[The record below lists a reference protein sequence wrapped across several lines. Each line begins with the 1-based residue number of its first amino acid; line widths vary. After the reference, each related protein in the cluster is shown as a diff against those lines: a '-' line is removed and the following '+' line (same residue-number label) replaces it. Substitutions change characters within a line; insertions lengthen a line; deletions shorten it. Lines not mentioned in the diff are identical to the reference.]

1 MDTHPLLR
9 IALALIV
16 GILLAT
22 TDLQSSLLPLQGWI
36 GAAAGFL
43 LLTLCC
49 RRWPRLQS
57 IGILLTTVCMGGG
70 LGTHQLQQTVRHL
83 PAGNISY
90 RAVCLSEPQAKG
102 KVARIDLLVTAVD
115 GRQLQRPMKIKAAL
129 LRDTVD
135 NRWLSLHTGSWLQA
149 TSLLQPP
156 TNYPGSRFNYVR
168 YLYSHGFAAQT
179 FIYYKD
185 WTALQTD
192 GSPAADFHLPVLTRL
207 RLHAL
212 TLRRQLLASYRLPG
226 NDEQAYGVVAAMTL
240 GDKSSVSQSLTDDYS
255 IAGGS
260 HILALSGL
268 HLGIIYGLLTMLLNF
283 RGRLRWLTQPLILL
297 AVWSFVT
304 LVGLPASAIRSA
316 LLITL
321 YSICLLARRKKISV
335 NALALAAIIMLT
347 VQPLELWDVGFQLSF
362 LAVLAILVFYPTFFH
377 LLTLSHPVSRWIW
390 GMACVSLAA
399 QLGTAPLV
407 AYYFGRFSCYFLL
420 TNFIVIPLATF
431 ILYSAVL
438 FFLCSPL
445 PFLQQLPA
453 TLLTVLSQLMNDFLG
468 RIARLPGASIEG
480 LQPSVLQL
488 SLLYLLIASVSVIVY
503 TLQKVSRL
511 HKLDAFHH
519 EEERRITEYEP

>member
-1 MDTHPLLR
+1 
-9 IALALIV
+9 
-16 GILLAT
+16 
-22 TDLQSSLLPLQGWI
+22 
-36 GAAAGFL
+36 
-43 LLTLCC
+43 
-49 RRWPRLQS
+49 
-57 IGILLTTVCMGGG
+57 
-70 LGTHQLQQTVRHL
+70 
-83 PAGNISY
+83 
-90 RAVCLSEPQAKG
+90 
-102 KVARIDLLVTAVD
+102 
-115 GRQLQRPMKIKAAL
+115 
-129 LRDTVD
+129 
-135 NRWLSLHTGSWLQA
+135 
-149 TSLLQPP
+149 
-156 TNYPGSRFNYVR
+156 
-168 YLYSHGFAAQT
+168 
-179 FIYYKD
+179 
-185 WTALQTD
+185 
-192 GSPAADFHLPVLTRL
+192 
-207 RLHAL
+207 
-212 TLRRQLLASYRLPG
+212 
-226 NDEQAYGVVAAMTL
+226 
-240 GDKSSVSQSLTDDYS
+240 
-255 IAGGS
+255 
-260 HILALSGL
+260 
-268 HLGIIYGLLTMLLNF
+268 
-283 RGRLRWLTQPLILL
+283 
-297 AVWSFVT
+297 
-304 LVGLPASAIRSA
+304 
-316 LLITL
+316 
-321 YSICLLARRKKISV
+321 
-335 NALALAAIIMLT
+335 MLT

-519 EEERRITEYEP
+519 EEERRITEYDP